1 MNYTLADLQD
11 AVRILCLSPFWERYT
26 VEIKMG
32 MARELANLLHN
43 AA

>member
-11 AVRILCLSPFWERYT
+11 AIKILCLSPFWKRYT

-32 MARELANLLHN
+32 MARELANLLHS

>member
-11 AVRILCLSPFWERYT
+11 AVKILCLSPFWKGYT
-26 VEIKMG
+26 VEIKRS
-32 MARELANLLHN
+32 MARELAHLLHC

>member
-11 AVRILCLSPFWERYT
+11 AVRILCLSPFWGRYS

-32 MARELANLLHN
+32 MARERANLLHV

>member
-11 AVRILCLSPFWERYT
+11 AVKILCLSPFWARYT
-26 VEIKMG
+26 VAIKMS
-32 MARELANLLHN
+32 MSRELANLLHV